1 MMPEAFADKYIEDRS
16 FLDMADE
23 YKLNVVTN
31 SPLLSGSLINV
42 PMPADLLKCNYNGA
56 KHLQLIRSI
65 PSKSLVCTLVGQ
77 KLNRH
82 VRKNLEVLFT
92 PSLDEGE
99 WLNVFVPQ
107 SEMESFKAQ

>member
-1 MMPEAFADKYIEDRS
+1 MPS
-16 FLDMADE
+16 
-23 YKLNVVTN
+23 
-31 SPLLSGSLINV
+31 
-42 PMPADLLKCNYNGA
+42 DLLKCNYNGA

-65 PSKSLVCTLVGQ
+65 PSKSLSCTLIGH

-92 PSLDEGE
+92 PPLDEDE

-107 SEMESFKAQ
+107 SEAAPIQA